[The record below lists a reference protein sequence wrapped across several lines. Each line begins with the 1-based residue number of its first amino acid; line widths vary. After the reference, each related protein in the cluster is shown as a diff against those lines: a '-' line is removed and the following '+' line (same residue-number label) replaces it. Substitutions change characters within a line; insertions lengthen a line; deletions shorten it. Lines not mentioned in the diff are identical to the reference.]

1 MPDTVIAYVTHVDRP
16 NISSASN
23 RQEAKW
29 RGGACL
35 SKNGCTFCG
44 CCDKCHRSGHDKRS
58 TTKHKHAS
66 FTAHRETIQSRLKV
80 KNDRCIAVSSFLD
93 ISVHCSLPGNKR
105 QVSGAITL
113 AAVGAHNAGHENK
126 GHDNQNGKIQDLKCT
141 TGEGKLCSNF

>member
-23 RQEAKW
+23 RQGAKW

-35 SKNGCTFCG
+35 SKNGGTFCG
-44 CCDKCHRSGHDKRS
+44 CFDKCHRSGHDKRS

-113 AAVGAHNAGHENK
+113 AAGREPIWRPLCSGAHIMQDEK
-126 GHDNQNGKIQDLKCT
+126 MKDMIIKMQNYKI
-141 TGEGKLCSNF
+141 